1 MDQFWS
7 WVLTAIGLTGFWLAG
22 RKVWWC
28 WYVNIANQILWLS
41 YSLITEQ
48 WGFLVGVGFYLFV
61 FIKNARLWTK
71 EHFAEPDPYATP
83 EMTVETAQDLGFPS
97 REKQGP

>member
-1 MDQFWS
+1 MDQLWS
-7 WVLTAIGLTGFWLAG
+7 WALTFIGLTGFWLAG

-28 WYVNIANQILWLS
+28 WYVNIANQVLWLS

-61 FIKNARLWTK
+61 FIKNAHSWTK
-71 EHFAEPDPYATP
+71 EHFEAGPRRKNNAHNETP
-83 EMTVETAQDLGFPS
+83 LRKETS
-97 REKQGP
+97 